1 MYGETDFLTVSI
13 YNCNII
19 HFYSMLSALYCQF
32 VEYYYYNYS
41 ANSVNEGDK
50 ASSYAVPVDYY
61 QNLGYMNM

>member
-1 MYGETDFLTVSI
+1 
-13 YNCNII
+13 
-19 HFYSMLSALYCQF
+19 MLSALYCQF
-32 VEYYYYNYS
+32 VEYYYYNYC